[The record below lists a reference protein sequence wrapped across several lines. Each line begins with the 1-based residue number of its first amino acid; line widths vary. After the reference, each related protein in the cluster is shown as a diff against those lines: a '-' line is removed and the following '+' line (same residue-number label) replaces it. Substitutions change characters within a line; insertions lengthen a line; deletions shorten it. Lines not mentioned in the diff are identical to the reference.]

1 MMKLRILLAII
12 FAAILVGCSA
22 LPESGTS
29 EAFAVNYLLAKST
42 QQVIDG
48 DADRRTEVLDAVS
61 DARSFVEASDTVT
74 IGLLYEGAMER
85 IDSYNL
91 DPISKQALREILG
104 LAKARLE
111 TAISAEEL
119 DPDEK
124 LAILDA
130 LNWIEAAARG
140 ES

>member
-1 MMKLRILLAII
+1 MMKLRILLATV

-48 DADRRTEVLDAVS
+48 DADRRAEVLDAVG
-61 DARSFVEASDTVT
+61 DARSFAEASDTVT
-74 IGLLYEGAMER
+74 IGLLYEGAMDR

-119 DPDEK
+119 DPDERVV
-124 LAILDA
+124 LLDT
-130 LNWIEAAARG
+130 LKWIEAAAR
-140 ES
+140 